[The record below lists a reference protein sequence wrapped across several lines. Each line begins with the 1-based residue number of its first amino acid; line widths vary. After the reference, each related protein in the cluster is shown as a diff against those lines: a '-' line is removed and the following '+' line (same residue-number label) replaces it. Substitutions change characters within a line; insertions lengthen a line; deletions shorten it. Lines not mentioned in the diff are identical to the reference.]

1 LADIGSITRSTIS
14 PKYGSFGPDTRDDS
28 DFILERHV
36 SHSHLSLRHPYHAT
50 AVLAF
55 RSVVATLNIFHPSPT
70 YSSQKCAW
78 SPMEPRPSSWQS
90 AQSLC
95 EDIRRWQA
103 DKPHSNGEED
113 NDTKMGWKC
122 ADVSPPFAFPSVL
135 WTVVPYR
142 SSGKPTAVISL
153 KLFHDSSVL
162 GDTCLGSVTIQ
173 LCDLVCTADANS
185 QGDYYLSIRWPAT

>member
-1 LADIGSITRSTIS
+1 MEGKRPARRFGSALFLWRIATGVNKESQWYQAEVAQKEGAWATDSITHPNIH
-14 PKYGSFGPDTRDDS
+14 KYGSFGPDTRDDS

-36 SHSHLSLRHPYHAT
+36 SHSHLSLRHPYHVT

-55 RSVVATLNIFHPSPT
+55 
-70 YSSQKCAW
+70 SQKCAW

-122 ADVSPPFAFPSVL
+122 ADIVREAHSRDIAEAFPRFVRAERHLPRIPL
-135 WTVVPYR
+135 WSHTP
-142 SSGKPTAVISL
+142 L
-153 KLFHDSSVL
+153 
-162 GDTCLGSVTIQ
+162 
-173 LCDLVCTADANS
+173 
-185 QGDYYLSIRWPAT
+185 